1 MILMSRLHQGAPEM
15 LIYAQLRA
23 FFLGFWY
30 SLLPAIK
37 LIVKIIHEVM
47 QSCVKHKSCS
57 FPASSDCLC
66 GLRITALI
74 ASLTHRY
81 AALDMNGLL
90 SACWMGPCFTS
101 ADSDSNVNPPCYKD
115 GTAPFLSFAALPG
128 HSGSSFPQRLWSVR
142 QGVKRRIQVSVP
154 PAVDQILWTSCHS
167 VSAVCW
173 VFFVQYLLKS
183 IFYWKMMIIIM
194 S

>member
-1 MILMSRLHQGAPEM
+1 M
-15 LIYAQLRA
+15 
-23 FFLGFWY
+23 FWFP
-30 SLLPAIK
+30 LLPAIK
-37 LIVKIIHEVM
+37 LIVKIIHKVM

-66 GLRITALI
+66 GLHITALI

-101 ADSDSNVNPPCYKD
+101 ADSDSNVNPPLNFIRMELRRFWASPLFQVILA
-115 GTAPFLSFAALPG
+115 GHFLGDCDWWHL
-128 HSGSSFPQRLWSVR
+128 R

-167 VSAVCW
+167 VSAVQG
-173 VFFVQYLLKS
+173 FFL
-183 IFYWKMMIIIM
+183 
-194 S
+194 